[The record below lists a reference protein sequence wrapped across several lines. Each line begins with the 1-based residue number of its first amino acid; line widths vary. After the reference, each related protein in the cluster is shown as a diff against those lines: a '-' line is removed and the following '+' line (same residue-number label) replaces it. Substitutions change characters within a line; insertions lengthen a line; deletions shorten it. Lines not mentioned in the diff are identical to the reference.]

1 MRREFALLEMDRDY
15 LDATG
20 TAWEA
25 VRNGGDFWLL
35 LHSVPLPAGYTVGSA
50 SVAIKIEP
58 GYPNAQLDMAYFSPP
73 LTRSDGKP
81 IPCAEVMVQIDG
93 RQWQRWSR
101 HRTAANPWLAGED
114 SLETH
119 LILVRDWLAR
129 EFQRR

>member
-35 LHSVPLPAGYTVGSA
+35 LHNVPLPAGYTVGSA

-73 LTRSDGKP
+73 LARADGKP